1 MRALHATPG
10 IAKRFRRQTLI
21 VGLAVTLWLMLG
33 TIAGLSAHDMWIEPT
48 SFSVDLGRVLGV
60 KLRVGDNF
68 HGDPIPRTESMIDRF
83 VVVDANGTREVV
95 GREGADPAGLLRVTA
110 MGLMVVGYQSKPN
123 PVTLPGPKFTSYLKE
138 QALDAVLAARLARG
152 QTDAEGREVFT
163 RCAKALVAGSAGP
176 VGSGMGDRALG
187 FTLELVA
194 EAAPAS
200 LKPGQDFPVK
210 LLFQGRPMAGARIV
224 AVNQRSP
231 FDRVT
236 GTTDT
241 GGRARL
247 RLPMAGTWLVKA
259 VHMVPAP
266 PASNADWSSYWASL
280 TFEVGSDS

>member
-1 MRALHATPG
+1 
-10 IAKRFRRQTLI
+10 
-21 VGLAVTLWLMLG
+21 
-33 TIAGLSAHDMWIEPT
+33 MWIEPT

-60 KLRVGDNF
+60 KLRVGDDF
-68 HGDPIPRTESMIDRF
+68 HGEPIPRTESTIDRF
-83 VVVDANGTREVV
+83 LVADANGTREVV

-123 PVTLPGPKFTSYLKE
+123 PVTLSGPKFTSYLKE

-152 QTDAEGREVFT
+152 QTEAEAREVFT
-163 RCAKALVAGSAGP
+163 RCAKALVAGGAGAA
-176 VGSGMGDRALG
+176 GSRTGAGGRPGDRALG

-194 EAAPAS
+194 EATPPS
-200 LKPGQDFPVK
+200 LRPGQDFPVK
-210 LLFQGRPMAGARIV
+210 LLYQGRPMAGTRVV

-241 GGRARL
+241 GGRVRL
-247 RLPMAGTWLVKA
+247 RLPKSGTWTVKA

-266 PASNADWSSYWASL
+266 AGSNADWSSYWASL
-280 TFEVGSDS
+280 TFDVGSDS

>member
-1 MRALHATPG
+1 MS
-10 IAKRFRRQTLI
+10 RRRLLP
-21 VGLAVTLWLMLG
+21 VGPVVTLWLMLG
-33 TIAGLSAHDMWIEPT
+33 TVTGLSAHDMWIEPT

-83 VVVDANGTREVV
+83 VVADTNGTREVV

-123 PVTLPGPKFTSYLKE
+123 PVTLPGPTFTSYLKE
-138 QALDAVLAARLARG
+138 QALEAVLAARRARG

-163 RCAKALVAGSAGP
+163 RCAKALVAGSAGLA
-176 VGSGMGDRALG
+176 GSVMGDRALG

-194 EAAPAS
+194 EATPAS

-210 LLFQGRPMAGARIV
+210 LLYQGRPLTGMRIV
-224 AVNQRSP
+224 AVSQRNP

-236 GTTDT
+236 GTTDAA
-241 GGRARL
+241 GRTRL
-247 RLPMAGTWLVKA
+247 RLPMAGTWMVKA
-259 VHMVPAP
+259 VHMVPAAT
-266 PASNADWSSYWASL
+266 ASNADWSSYWASL

>member
-1 MRALHATPG
+1 MS
-10 IAKRFRRQTLI
+10 RRRLLP
-21 VGLAVTLWLMLG
+21 VGPVVTLWLMLG
-33 TIAGLSAHDMWIEPT
+33 TVTGLSAHEMWIEPT

-83 VVVDANGTREVV
+83 VVADTNGTREVV

-123 PVTLPGPKFTSYLKE
+123 PVTLPGPTFTSYLKE
-138 QALDAVLAARLARG
+138 QALEAVLAARRARG

-163 RCAKALVAGSAGP
+163 RCAKALVAGSAGLA
-176 VGSGMGDRALG
+176 GSVMGDRALG

-194 EAAPAS
+194 EATPAS

-210 LLFQGRPMAGARIV
+210 LLYQGRPLTGMRIV
-224 AVNQRSP
+224 AVSQRNP

-236 GTTDT
+236 GTTDAA
-241 GGRARL
+241 GRTRL
-247 RLPMAGTWLVKA
+247 RLPMAGTWMVKA
-259 VHMVPAP
+259 VHMVPAAT
-266 PASNADWSSYWASL
+266 ASNADWSSYWASL